1 MTAHISLSLGRRPWQ
16 PAPGIRMV
24 LELAHWDMPTE
35 GILKQRFRNRYFLFR
50 CIAGATGT
58 YNLWAYVPLASVEAR
73 SLKALAG
80 PNLASYVDEVM
91 RSRPFMIALAEDDRG
106 IVHAS
111 EGRIDAKSGKPMISP
126 AAVKTAQREYAQ
138 EAGAIRN
145 LLATC

>member
-1 MTAHISLSLGRRPWQ
+1 MTAHISLSLGRHPWQ

-24 LELAHWDMPTE
+24 TELGHWDMPTE

-58 YNLWAYVPLASVEAR
+58 FNLWAYVPLEPAEAR
-73 SLKALAG
+73 KLKTLVG
-80 PNLASYVDEVM
+80 PDLASFVDEVM
-91 RSRPFMIALAEDDRG
+91 RNRPFMIALAEEGRG

-111 EGRIDAKSGKPMISP
+111 EGRIDVKSGKPMISQ
-126 AAVKTAQREYAQ
+126 AAAKTAQKEYAQ
-138 EAGAIRN
+138 EAGAIRQ